1 MALKFRCSSCGK
13 RLTVNEAP
21 GTEVACPYCN
31 QATVVPADAQMTE
44 VPGTVAAVAPEVE
57 AAAPAFAPAAA
68 AAPAAG
74 AAEEEPQEEQP
85 VNPLISWMGLYIP
98 SFGTSVV
105 LHIAI
110 GLLAWFM
117 AWQTPTQAEQLPFTY
132 VSKVVNENKA
142 KVAKR
147 DPAKQ
152 KSQDPKKD
160 TRPKSAKSG
169 TGRGNYKPGPTS
181 IVRMFTQNPFPDV
194 ASNNLEQLDVIG
206 VGGGGKEIG
215 GFEGL
220 GSGRGFF
227 GAGPGGDEGTDEAAK
242 IVYVVDR
249 SGSMTDSIDFV
260 KYELKRSIGE
270 LSDAKEFHVIFYS
283 SGPPVEMPTRRLVAA
298 TDRNKQMA
306 FEFVDSVIAT
316 GETDPSKALERAFE
330 CKPDLVYLLTDG
342 EFDRAIIDLVKR
354 LNVGGK
360 VTVHTIGFLYRT
372 GEAVLQKIA
381 NDSHGNYKFVSEQDL
396 ANLAQ

>member
-1 MALKFRCSSCGK
+1 MALKFRCSNCGK
-13 RLTVNEAP
+13 RLMVNEPP
-21 GTEVACPYCN
+21 GSEVACPHCN
-31 QATVVPADAQMTE
+31 QATVVPADAQPTE
-44 VPGTVAAVAPEVE
+44 VPGTVAAVVPEGDV
-57 AAAPAFAPAAA
+57 AIQAAPVQAAVPAASAPA
-68 AAPAAG
+68 
-74 AAEEEPQEEQP
+74 EEPQEEQP
-85 VNPLISWMGLYIP
+85 VNTVVSWLGLYIP
-98 SFGTSVV
+98 SFGTSIV
-105 LHIAI
+105 LHIAV

-117 AWQTPTQAEQLPFTY
+117 AWQTPTQAEQLPFVY
-132 VSKVVNENKA
+132 KSAVVNENKA
-142 KVAKR
+142 KVEKR
-147 DPAKQ
+147 EK
-152 KSQDPKKD
+152 KTDPKKD
-160 TRPKSAKSG
+160 QRPKPTKTG

-181 IVRMFTQNPFPDV
+181 ILRVYTQNPFPDV

-227 GAGPGGDEGTDEAAK
+227 GAGNDGGVESDEAAK

-270 LSDAKEFHVIFYS
+270 LTEAKEFHIIFYS

-306 FEFVDSVIAT
+306 FEFIDTVIAQ

-330 CKPDLVYLLTDG
+330 CKPELIYLLTDG
-342 EFDRAIIDLVKR
+342 EFDRAIIDQVKR

-372 GEAVLQKIA
+372 GEEVLKKIA
-381 NDSHGNYKFVSEQDL
+381 DDSHGNYKFVSEQDL

>member
-1 MALKFRCSSCGK
+1 MALKFRCSNCGK
-13 RLTVNEAP
+13 RLTVNEPP
-21 GTEVACPYCN
+21 GSEVACPHCN
-31 QATVVPADAQMTE
+31 QPTTVPADAQMTE
-44 VPGTVAAVAPEVE
+44 VPGTVAAVAPEGAQ
-57 AAAPAFAPAAA
+57 AAVPPAVSPAAA
-68 AAPAAG
+68 AALPEQS
-74 AAEEEPQEEQP
+74 EEHRLDG
-85 VNPLISWMGLYIP
+85 VIGWLGLYIP

-105 LHIAI
+105 LHVAI

-117 AWQTPTQAEQLPFTY
+117 AWQTPSQAEQLPFVY
-132 VSKVVNENKA
+132 KSAVINESKA
-142 KVAKR
+142 KVEKR
-147 DPAKQ
+147 EKDP
-152 KSQDPKKD
+152 
-160 TRPKSAKSG
+160 RPKSARTG

-181 IVRMFTQNPFPDV
+181 IVRQFTQNPFPDV

-227 GAGPGGDEGTDEAAK
+227 GAGGGDGVEAGTDEAAK

-270 LSDAKEFHVIFYS
+270 LTEAKEFHVIFYS

-298 TDRNKQMA
+298 TERNRQMA
-306 FEFVDSVIAT
+306 FEFIDGVIAQ

-330 CKPDLVYLLTDG
+330 CRPELIYLLTDG
-342 EFDRAIIDLVKR
+342 EFDRAIIDQVKR

-372 GEAVLQKIA
+372 GETVLKQIA
-381 NDSHGNYKFVSEQDL
+381 DDSHGNYKFVSEQDL
-396 ANLAQ
+396 AGLAQ

>member
-1 MALKFRCSSCGK
+1 
-13 RLTVNEAP
+13 
-21 GTEVACPYCN
+21 
-31 QATVVPADAQMTE
+31 
-44 VPGTVAAVAPEVE
+44 VAAVAPEGAQ
-57 AAAPAFAPAAA
+57 AAVPPAVSPAAA
-68 AAPAAG
+68 AALPEQG
-74 AAEEEPQEEQP
+74 EEHR
-85 VNPLISWMGLYIP
+85 LDGMIGWLGLYIP

-105 LHIAI
+105 LHVAI

-117 AWQTPTQAEQLPFTY
+117 AWQTPSQAEQLPFVY
-132 VSKVVNENKA
+132 KSAVINESKA
-142 KVAKR
+142 KVEKR
-147 DPAKQ
+147 EKDP
-152 KSQDPKKD
+152 
-160 TRPKSAKSG
+160 RPKSVKTG

-181 IVRMFTQNPFPDV
+181 IVRQFTQNPFPDV

-227 GAGPGGDEGTDEAAK
+227 GAGGGDGVEAGTDEAAK

-270 LSDAKEFHVIFYS
+270 LTEAKEFHVIFYS

-298 TDRNKQMA
+298 TERNRQMA
-306 FEFVDSVIAT
+306 FEFIDGVIAQ

-330 CKPDLVYLLTDG
+330 CRPELIYLLTDG
-342 EFDRAIIDLVKR
+342 EFDRAIIDQVKR

-372 GEAVLQKIA
+372 GETVLKQIA
-381 NDSHGNYKFVSEQDL
+381 DDSHGNYKFVSEQDL
-396 ANLAQ
+396 AGLAQ